1 MNIRDLKYLVAVADL
16 CHFGKAAE
24 ACFVTQPA
32 LSMQIKKLEETLG
45 VQLFERTNK
54 SVMLTEIGKSMTQYA
69 RNILLNVEHMKEA
82 ARTMQDPFA
91 GTLHIGV
98 IPTLAPYLLPHIL
111 PELSALFPK
120 LNMYLIEDTTD
131 NLVKQLI
138 EGKLDVALLAL
149 PLEDENLVATP
160 LFAEAFY
167 LLVSAQHPL
176 SKAKKIN
183 VADLDEQTLLLLKDG
198 HCLRNQALQVCQNT
212 HVINTTN
219 FQATSLETLKQ
230 MVAFNSGVTL
240 MPKLAC
246 RAEEGISYI
255 PFVTPSPKRTIGL
268 ICRGSSPKKLLLE
281 KIGATVKDCLKKKKI
296 VAVLGV

>member
-1 MNIRDLKYLVAVADL
+1 MNLRDLKYLVAVADF

-45 VQLFERTNK
+45 VQLIERTNK
-54 SVMLTEIGKSMTQYA
+54 SVMLTEAGKSITQYA
-69 RNILLNVEHMKEA
+69 RTILLNVSHMKEM

-91 GTLHIGV
+91 GNLHIGV

-120 LNMYLIEDTTD
+120 LTVYLVEDTTD
-131 NLVKQLI
+131 NLVKKLI
-138 EGKLDVALLAL
+138 KGSLDVALLAL
-149 PLEDENLVATP
+149 PIDDENLVTTP
-160 LFAEAFY
+160 LFEEDFY
-167 LLVSAQHPL
+167 LLVSSQHPL
-176 SKAKKIN
+176 SKAKKVHIT
-183 VADLDEQTLLLLKDG
+183 DLDEQTLLLLKDG

-212 HVINTTN
+212 HIINTTN

-240 MPKLAC
+240 MPKLTC
-246 RAEEGISYI
+246 REEEGICYI
-255 PFVTPSPKRTIGL
+255 PFVSPSPKRTIGL
-268 ICRGSSPKKLLLE
+268 IHRHSSPKKLLLE
-281 KIGATVKDCLKKKKI
+281 KIGEIVKTCLKQKKI
-296 VAVLGV
+296 VKVLEV